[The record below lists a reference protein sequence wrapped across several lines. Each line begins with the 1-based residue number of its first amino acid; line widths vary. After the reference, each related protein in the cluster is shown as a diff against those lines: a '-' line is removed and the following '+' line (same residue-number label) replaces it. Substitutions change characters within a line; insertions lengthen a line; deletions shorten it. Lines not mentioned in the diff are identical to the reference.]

1 MKIAHIITRM
11 IIGGAQENTL
21 LSCMGQVRDGH
32 EVFLI
37 TGPTS
42 GPEGELLKKHDTEG
56 LKIIEVPDLI
66 RSINPLKDLRCYYAL
81 RQIIKDE
88 KFDVV
93 HTHASK
99 AGIIGRAAAWKEKVS
114 AVIHTVH
121 GPPFHRYEKAW
132 KNKIYIESEKFA
144 AKRCHQLLCVADAM
158 TDQYV
163 EAAVAPRE
171 KFKTVHSGMNLEPY
185 TDEPDV
191 CGVRKAVREELNLAD
206 DAIVVVKVARLFEL
220 KGHDFLLDAAEAV
233 CKKHPQLHF
242 ILVGDGLLRSEI
254 EADLEQRGLTDRF
267 RFTGLVLP
275 TEVPRYVI
283 AADILCHLSL
293 REGLPRAVVQG
304 LAAAKPAIVFN
315 LDGAPEVVKHNV
327 TGYLCEAENLADV
340 EAALVELC
348 ESPQKRQS
356 MGQAGR
362 DLVKKLFSTN
372 RMVKRLEEE
381 YEILLG
387 KSAK

>member
-32 EVFLI
+32 EVVLI
-37 TGPTS
+37 TGPTT
-42 GPEGELLKKHDTEG
+42 GPEGKLLEKHDTTG
-56 LKIIEVPDLI
+56 LKIIEVEDLI
-66 RSINPLKDLRCYYAL
+66 RSINPLKDLRCYFVL

-99 AGIIGRAAAWKEKVS
+99 AGIIGRAAAWKEKVP

-132 KNKIYIESEKFA
+132 KNKLYVESEKFA
-144 AKRCHQLLCVADAM
+144 AKRCHEILCVADAM

-163 EAAVAPRE
+163 EKEIAPRA
-171 KFKTVHSGMNLEPY
+171 KFQTVHSGMDLRPY
-185 TDEPDV
+185 TDEPDPSALQKQ
-191 CGVRKAVREELNLAD
+191 VRAELNLPE

-220 KGHDFLLDAAEAV
+220 KGHDYLIKAA
-233 CKKHPQLHF
+233 KKACADNPDLHF
-242 ILVGDGLLRSEI
+242 ILVGDGLLREAI
-254 EADLEQRGLTDRF
+254 ELELKENGLLDRF
-267 RFTGLVLP
+267 LFTGLVPP
-275 TEVPRYVI
+275 TEVPRYVH

-304 LAAAKPAIVFN
+304 LAAGKPAIAFN
-315 LDGAPEVVKHNV
+315 LDGAPEVVKTNE
-327 TGYLCEAENLADV
+327 TGFLCEAEQTSAVID
-340 EAALVELC
+340 ALNSLC
-348 ESPQKRQS
+348 KDKENRLR
-356 MGQAGR
+356 MGQNGK
-362 DLVKKLFSTN
+362 DLVTKLFSTECMVASLEKIYQN
-372 RMVKRLEEE
+372 RLKNSS
-381 YEILLG
+381 
-387 KSAK
+387 K